1 MTIVWWRYGV
11 EHERELTA
19 PAAARPSRAAIAPR
33 SCRQRGGSTV
43 TMPLGGRSGGG
54 GRRPGEGQRRGRAPV
69 ARRCEARAHLSR
81 ARDASASHV
90 VAEVALQTTTEMS
103 LTQDD
108 HVVEKLAADGP
119 DHSLGEGVLPGGA
132 WCRENLRD
140 AHALHPSPKLAAVD
154 AVSAAEEVARRRVIG
169 ERFDNLLRRPG
180 GSGGIGDVEV
190 HDLPAMM

>member
-81 ARDASASHV
+81 ASHRRATGARSEEHTSELQSRV
-90 VAEVALQTTTEMS
+90 DLVCRLLLEKKKVAT
-103 LTQDD
+103 
-108 HVVEKLAADGP
+108 
-119 DHSLGEGVLPGGA
+119 
-132 WCRENLRD
+132 
-140 AHALHPSPKLAAVD
+140 HALICAPS
-154 AVSAAEEVARRRVIG
+154 
-169 ERFDNLLRRPG
+169 
-180 GSGGIGDVEV
+180 
-190 HDLPAMM
+190 